1 MSIPLAA
8 TSVQINSLTSFLY
21 KHKKTFK
28 GHQRGCPRKKVPFIW
43 CFYTLKRSKLFFLSL
58 GLRSPWRQTQE
69 NWWLLLSGPREDG
82 GL

>member
-28 GHQRGCPRKKVPFIW
+28 CHQRGCPRKKGAIHLVFLYLETLQVVFPFIR
-43 CFYTLKRSKLFFLSL
+43 FTITMETNAGKLVAFAV
-58 GLRSPWRQTQE
+58 RT
-69 NWWLLLSGPREDG
+69 
-82 GL
+82 